1 MTSTRRTRGR
11 QRTITAAVLL
21 AAWGLGIGLVVQRNF
36 FRERSAVLA
45 EAALRV
51 GPSTTYFMVEQG
63 GRQIGY
69 ASTQIDTTSTGFEV
83 VDQLTAELTV
93 AGQRIPASARAVL
106 TLSRGFALRTF
117 DVAMESPAAPLRVR
131 GMTEGDSAVA
141 FVLEVPGQPAD
152 SQRIA
157 VTGPILLPAL
167 VPAAAVLVRPPKV
180 GRRISL
186 ASIDPTTM
194 TPTTIDLR
202 IAAESL
208 FTVVDS
214 AAFDSTAGAFV
225 AARTDTVRGW
235 QLIPTSGAGFT
246 GWVDAQGRVIEATQP
261 GGIRLTRTAFELSFM
276 NFTAKTRG
284 ARADQAVPPTD
295 LIEAT
300 AIAAGVVPTRE
311 GAATL
316 RLRFLGVDRA
326 GLDLAG
332 GRQLVRGDTVE
343 IRQERGEALTASW
356 SLAGPPAEFR
366 RTFARELAAEPLLQT
381 GDPAIVAL
389 AVRLAGNSRDPATV
403 AARIGRWVHDSLEQV
418 VTLSIPSATQ
428 VLRTRRG
435 DCNEHTQLFTALARA
450 VGIPTRIA
458 TGLAFVN
465 GRFYYHAWP
474 EIWLRDW
481 VAVDPTFG
489 QFPADAA
496 HLRVI
501 TGGLTRQTELLRLM
515 GPLRLEVLDDR

>member
-1 MTSTRRTRGR
+1 MTARGRRRTLV
-11 QRTITAAVLL
+11 AWLL
-21 AAWGLGIGLVVQRNF
+21 LGAWGLGIALVVQRSY

-45 EAALRV
+45 EAALRL
-51 GPSTTYFMVEQG
+51 GPSTTYFLVEQG

-69 ASTQIDTTSTGFEV
+69 ASTQIDTTATGFQV
-83 VDQLTAELTV
+83 TDQLTAELTV
-93 AGQRIPASARAVL
+93 AGQTVPASARAVL

-117 DVAMESPAAPLRVR
+117 DVAMESPAAPLRAR
-131 GMTEGDSAVA
+131 GMTEGDSAVRL
-141 FVLEVPGQPAD
+141 VLEVPGQPSD

-157 VTGPILLPAL
+157 VAGPILLPA
-167 VPAAAVLVRPPKV
+167 VIPAAAMLVRAPKV
-180 GRRISL
+180 GRRIAL
-186 ASIDPTTM
+186 ASLDPTTM
-194 TPTTIDLR
+194 TPSTIELR

-214 AAFDSTAGAFV
+214 AAFDSTAQAFV

-235 QLIPTSGAGFT
+235 RLVPTSGAGFS
-246 GWVDAQGRVIEATQP
+246 GWVDAKGRVIEATQP
-261 GGIRLTRTAFELSFM
+261 GGITLKRTAFELSFM
-276 NFTAKTRG
+276 NWTARSRMARTRVT
-284 ARADQAVPPTD
+284 VPPTD
-295 LIEAT
+295 LIELT
-300 AIAAGVVPTRE
+300 AIASGVALDPE
-311 GAATL
+311 GPPTL
-316 RLRFLGVDRA
+316 RLRFLGADPT

-332 GRQLVRGDTVE
+332 GRQSLRGDTVE
-343 IRQERGEALTASW
+343 IRRERGEALTAPW
-356 SLAGPPAEFR
+356 TLAAPPADFR

-389 AVRLAGNSRDPATV
+389 ALRLAGSSRDPATV
-403 AARIGRWVHDSLEQV
+403 AARITRWVHDSLEKV
-418 VTLSIPSATQ
+418 VTISIPSATQ

-450 VGIPTRIA
+450 AGIPTRIA

-515 GPLRLEVLDDR
+515 GTLRLEVLTR

>member
-1 MTSTRRTRGR
+1 MITRGR
-11 QRTITAAVLL
+11 RRTILGAFLL
-21 AAWGLGIGLVVQRNF
+21 GAWGLGIAVVVQRSF

-45 EAALRV
+45 EAALRL

-69 ASTQIDTTSTGFEV
+69 ASTRIDTTTTGFEV
-83 VDQLTAELTV
+83 IDQLTAELTV
-93 AGQRIPASARAVL
+93 AGQTVPASARAVL

-117 DVAMESPAAPLRVR
+117 DVAMESPAAPLRAR
-131 GMTEGDSAVA
+131 GVTEGDSAVR
-141 FVLEVPGQPAD
+141 FVLEVPGQPTD

-157 VTGPILLPAL
+157 VAGPILLPA
-167 VPAAAVLVRPPKV
+167 VIPAAAMLVRAPKV
-180 GRRISL
+180 GRRIAL
-186 ASIDPTTM
+186 ASMDPTTM
-194 TPTTIDLR
+194 TPNTIELR

-214 AAFDSTAGAFV
+214 ARFDSTALAFV

-235 QLIPTSGAGFT
+235 RLVPTNGAGFS

-261 GGIRLTRTAFELSFM
+261 GGITLKRTAFELSFI
-276 NFTAKTRG
+276 NWTARSRQGRSTD
-284 ARADQAVPPTD
+284 AAPPTD
-295 LIEAT
+295 LIELT
-300 AIAAGVVPTRE
+300 AIASGVTFDAE
-311 GAATL
+311 GPASL
-316 RLRFLGVDRA
+316 RLRFLGADPT

-332 GRQLVRGDTVE
+332 GRQSLRGDTVE
-343 IRQERGEALTASW
+343 IRREGGERLTAPW
-356 SLAGPPAEFR
+356 TLAAPPTDFR
-366 RTFARELAAEPLLQT
+366 RTFTRELAAEPLLQT

-389 AVRLAGNSRDPATV
+389 ALRLAGNSRDPAMV
-403 AARIGRWVHDSLEQV
+403 AARITRWVHDSLEKV
-418 VTLSIPSATQ
+418 VTISIPSATQ
-428 VLRTRRG
+428 VLRARRG

-458 TGLAFVN
+458 SGLAFVN

-501 TGGLTRQTELLRLM
+501 AGGLTRQTELLRLM
-515 GPLRLEVLDDR
+515 GTLRLEVLTR